1 MSVSG
6 NQDDPS
12 APKSSPEDILSKLTI
27 QERPD
32 SPKPSHMSL
41 KSDRS
46 IPEPMNFSDE
56 LKGDGTKRNI
66 QNTSDSPTTSHV
78 SLKSA
83 RSIPEPMNFSDELK
97 GDGTK
102 RNIQNTSDSPTTSH
116 VSLKSARS
124 IPEPMNFCDGV
135 QKVIKRNKQER
146 SDSSTTS
153 HVSLKSARSI
163 PEPLNFSDE
172 AQIITKRKL
181 STQESSEQAGCIPAN
196 RVCQQ
201 HHRALEVFC
210 KTDNIYICNICVV
223 QDHRGHSKIYS
234 VKPNVPS
241 IQSLLLQ
248 IMGKMGK
255 EDFKTFKREL
265 NEEYPECL
273 GSHTEQLSASEVVE
287 ILAESFEGE
296 AALRITTHFLSNGNP
311 LQKITDAN
319 KSTLRHKCQHLNEG
333 NSSQGKQSLL
343 NEIYTDLFLTEGGC
357 GEINNEH
364 EVLRNE
370 VISQSRTTPETKYAC
385 NDIFK
390 TLPGQRQHVRT
401 VLTMGIVGIGKNVS
415 VRKFILDWADG
426 KANQDINVIVHLP
439 FRDLNQ
445 KKGNCSLLQLI
456 QQYAP
461 ELKEANLSEL
471 KVLFILDG
479 LEVCQY
485 PLDFQKNDI
494 CSDINEQT
502 SVDVL
507 LTNLIKGNLLPS
519 ALLWITSRPST
530 STRIPPECVHRVT
543 EIRGFNDLQKE
554 EYFRRKISDQKL
566 ASEIITHIKSC
577 RSLYIMCHMPIFC
590 WISATV
596 LENMLSDGNSDEIP
610 KTLTE
615 MFTHFLLIQISLKH
629 KKFNG
634 ADESNPK
641 KLTESD
647 KTLIIKLG
655 EMAFQQ
661 LEKGNCTFLEEEL
674 VNCGI
679 DVKKVSE
686 YSVCTVIF
694 REEQGLYREKVYS
707 FVHLIF
713 QEYLAAVYAHFACLN
728 NGENVLDKNPNK
740 LYLSDVHQSAVD
752 KALRSENGHLDL
764 FVRFLLGLSV
774 DPNHTLLQDFSKGD
788 LSQHCVDKSK
798 IVHYI
803 KDKIKQELTA
813 ERIINLFSCL
823 NELKDNSLVK
833 EIQTAMKS
841 GTLLG
846 SELEPEQWSALAYL
860 LLASGE
866 ELDEFDMKKFHTS
879 TANQLRL
886 LPVLRICRKARLDCC
901 NLSQESCRRVAS
913 AVQLNSPLR
922 ELDLSN
928 SKLDKYGVSILLSGL
943 TSPHCQV
950 QKLGLNSCNFS
961 SDSCKSLTSVLMS
974 TNSPLRE
981 LDLSYNELTDNGV
994 KSLCSGL
1001 ISPHCKVL
1009 TLKLKWCGLTN
1020 SCCEDLASVLKS
1032 SSLRELELKNNDL
1045 KDIGVKKL
1053 STGLKDPQCS
1063 IEKLG
1068 LSGCMISEVGFS
1080 SLVSALSSNTGH
1092 LRELDL
1098 SYNHPGDSEM
1108 KLLSAKKE
1116 DPNCKLEK
1124 LDFSNGGKCRMKPGL
1139 RKYGCQLT
1147 VDEDLLHRRLILS
1160 DGKRKVSESR
1170 VEQPYPDNP
1179 DRYKLYPQA
1188 MCKEPLT
1195 GRCYFEVKI
1204 EGAVGLG
1211 VAYKSADRTERIMG
1225 INNKFPSLHCLNGKL
1240 KLWQNN
1246 YMVCEFPICVRSKS
1260 VGVYLDWESG
1270 SLSYYS
1276 ICNKTSIH
1284 LHTLHTTFTG
1294 PLYAGYFFLPD
1305 SSVTLCP
1312 LS

>member
-1 MSVSG
+1 MMSVSG
-6 NQDDPS
+6 NQDDAS
-12 APKSSPEDILSKLTI
+12 ASKSSPEDLHSNLTI

-32 SPKPSHMSL
+32 SPKPSHLSL

-46 IPEPMNFSDE
+46 IPVPLNFSDE
-56 LKGDGTKRNI
+56 AHGTKRNV
-66 QNTSDSPTTSHV
+66 QERSDSPTTSHV
-78 SLKSA
+78 SLKSD
-83 RSIPEPMNFSDELK
+83 RSIPVPLNFSDEAH
-97 GDGTK
+97 GTK
-102 RNIQNTSDSPTTSH
+102 RNIQERSDSPTTSH
-116 VSLKSARS
+116 VSLKSTRS
-124 IPEPMNFCDGV
+124 IPV
-135 QKVIKRNKQER
+135 
-146 SDSSTTS
+146 
-153 HVSLKSARSI
+153 
-163 PEPLNFSDE
+163 PLNFSDE
-172 AQIITKRKL
+172 AQRIRKRKL
-181 STQESSEQAGCIPAN
+181 STQEPPEQAESIPAE

-210 KTDNIYICNICVV
+210 KTDNMYICNICVV
-223 QDHRGHSKIYS
+223 QDHRGHSKIYN

-248 IMGKMGK
+248 IMGKMGT
-255 EDFKTFKREL
+255 EDFKTFKSEL
-265 NEEYPECL
+265 NEEYPECF
-273 GSHTEQLSASEVVE
+273 GSHTEQLSVSEVVE
-287 ILAESFEGE
+287 ILVESFEGE
-296 AALRITTHFLSNGNP
+296 AALRITTQFLYNGNP

-319 KSTLRHKCQHLNEG
+319 KSKLRHKCQHLNEG

-343 NEIYTDLFLTEGGC
+343 NEIYTDLYMTEGGS

-370 VISQSRTTPETKYAC
+370 RIIQSRTTPETKYTC

-390 TLPGQRQHVRT
+390 TLPGQRQQVRT

-426 KANQDINVIVHLP
+426 KANQDINAIIHLP

-445 KKGNCSLLQLI
+445 KRGNCSLLQLI
-456 QQYAP
+456 HQYAP
-461 ELKEANLSEL
+461 ELKEANLSKL

-485 PLDFQKNDI
+485 PLEFQKNDI

-530 STRIPPECVHRVT
+530 ASQIPAECVHRVT
-543 EIRGFNDLQKE
+543 EIRGFNDHQKE

-596 LENMLSDGNSDEIP
+596 LENMLSVGNSDEIP

-615 MFTHFLLIQISLKH
+615 MFTHFLLIHISLKH

-634 ADESNPK
+634 ADASNPK

-647 KTLIIKLG
+647 KTLILKMG
-655 EMAFQQ
+655 ELAFQQ
-661 LEKGNCTFLEEEL
+661 LEKGNLIFLEEEL

-679 DVKKVSE
+679 DVNKVSE

-694 REEQGLYREKVYS
+694 REELGLYREKVYS

-728 NGENVLDKNPNK
+728 NGENVLDKKPNK
-740 LYLSDVHQSAVD
+740 LNLSDVHLSAVD

-774 DPNHTLLQDFSKGD
+774 DPNHTLLQDFSKGG
-788 LSQHCVDKSK
+788 LSQHCGDKSK

-803 KDKIKQELTA
+803 KDKIKQELMP

-846 SELEPEQWSALAYL
+846 SELEPEQWSALAYVL
-860 LLASGE
+860 LTSGE
-866 ELDEFDMKKFHTS
+866 ELDEFDMKKFRTS

-886 LPVLRICRKARLDCC
+886 LPVLRICRRARLDCC
-901 NLSQESCRRVAS
+901 NLSQESCRRVVS

-928 SKLDKYGVSILLSGL
+928 NKLDKLD
-943 TSPHCQV
+943 
-950 QKLGLNSCNFS
+950 SCNFS
-961 SDSCKSLTSVLMS
+961 SDSCKILASALMS

-1001 ISPHCKVL
+1001 INSHCKVM
-1009 TLKLKWCGLTN
+1009 TLKLKRCGLTN
-1020 SCCEDLASVLKS
+1020 ACCEDLASVLKLS
-1032 SSLRELELKNNDL
+1032 CLRELELNNNDL
-1045 KDIGVKKL
+1045 KDSGVEKL
-1053 STGLKDPQCS
+1053 STGLKGPQCS

-1068 LSGCMISEVGFS
+1068 LSGCMITEEGC
-1080 SLVSALSSNTGH
+1080 SLLASALSSNTGH

-1098 SYNHPGDSEM
+1098 SYNHPGDSGM

-1124 LDFSNGGKCRMKPGL
+1124 LDFSSGGECRMKPGL
-1139 RKYGCQLT
+1139 RKYGCELT

-1160 DGKRKVSESR
+1160 DGKRKVSETR
-1170 VEQPYPDNP
+1170 VEQPYPDHP

-1188 MCKEPLT
+1188 MYKEPLT
-1195 GRCYFEVKI
+1195 GRCYFEVEI

-1211 VAYKSADRTERIMG
+1211 VAYKSSDRTERIMG
-1225 INNKFPSLHCLNGKL
+1225 INNKLPSLHCLNGKL

-1246 YMVCEFPICVRSKS
+1246 NIVGEFPVCAQSKR
-1260 VGVYLDWESG
+1260 VGVYLDWEAG

-1276 ICNKTSIH
+1276 ICNNTSIN

-1312 LS
+1312 LT